1 MTDTDLIAK
10 LDEFRGL
17 PDETECVEFKE
28 AKTKFDIDKLGQY
41 FSALSNEA
49 NLKDKDFGWLI
60 FGVKDSDKSIVG
72 SEFRR
77 DRKHLDKLKGEISAH
92 TSYRIGFVEIHEL
105 SLPEGRVVMF
115 QIPKAQR
122 GMPTAWKGHYYGRD
136 GDDTGALSEEKRERI
151 RKQKFEP
158 EEDWSAGICADAT
171 LADLDP
177 RAILRAR
184 ELFKQKF
191 PDEAAQTDRWS
202 DTEFLNKAKI
212 TIKGKITRAA
222 IVLLGKS
229 ESEHFIT
236 PAAAKLSWILK
247 DARGIEKDYLITS
260 CPFIL
265 AVDKIYAKIRNVTYR
280 REMRE
285 NLFPEELAQ
294 YSPDL
299 IYEALNNCI
308 AHQDYLLKG
317 RINIVEKEDELI
329 FTNLGEFI
337 PGSVETVVKSET
349 PAERYK
355 NGFLAEAM
363 FNFKMI
369 QTRGGGI
376 RMMFNE
382 QRRRLFPMPEY
393 DLSEQRVKVTITGKI
408 LDPKY
413 ASVLAQ
419 ENDLTLDEIIMLDR
433 VQKDKGKSLS
443 AADIKHLRKRGL
455 IEGTKPNYFISA
467 QVAQKTNQKA
477 EYTKF
482 KGLDKSFYLEMIVNA
497 VNQHNFLTRKD
508 IDKILWDKLPEIM
521 DDKQKTDKIGNLIRE
536 LRVKKEIINT
546 GTDGQPKWV
555 SLKKINESLTRDLT
569 RD

>member
-1 MTDTDLIAK
+1 MTDTILIAK
-10 LDEFRGL
+10 LNEFRAM

-28 AKTKFDIDKLGQY
+28 AKTKFDVDKLGQY

-49 NLKDKDFGWLI
+49 NLKDKECGWLI
-60 FGVKDSDKSIVG
+60 FGVKDNDKSIVS

-92 TSYRIGFVEIHEL
+92 TSYRIGFVEIYEL
-105 SLPEGRVVMF
+105 SLPEDRVLMF

-158 EEDWSAGICADAT
+158 EEDWSAGICVEAT
-171 LADLDP
+171 LDDLDP

-191 PDEAAQTDRWS
+191 SDEAAQADRWS
-202 DTEFLNKAKI
+202 DEEFLNKAKI

-229 ESEHFIT
+229 ESEYFIS
-236 PAAAKLSWILK
+236 PAVAKLRWILK
-247 DARGIEKDYLITS
+247 DSKGIEKDYLIAN

-265 AVDKIYAKIRNVTYR
+265 TVDKIYAKIRNVTYR

-308 AHQDYLLKG
+308 AHQDYFLKG

-337 PGSVETVVKSET
+337 PGSVETVVKSDT

-355 NGFLAEAM
+355 NAVLAEAM

-413 ASVLAQ
+413 ANVLAQ

-477 EYTKF
+477 AYSKF
-482 KGLDKSFYLEMIVNA
+482 RGLDKSFYLQMITNA
-497 VNQHNFLTRKD
+497 LGQHKQLTRSE
-508 IDKILWDKLPEIM
+508 IDQLLLDKLPDLMNE
-521 DDKQKTDKIGNLIRE
+521 KQKKRKIGNLLSE
-536 LRVKKEIINT
+536 LRIKSVIKNIGSDFKPVWI
-546 GTDGQPKWV
+546 
-555 SLKKINESLTRDLT
+555 LTISPQVN
-569 RD
+569 

>member
-1 MTDTDLIAK
+1 MTEKDLIAK
-10 LDEFRGL
+10 LNEFRSL

-28 AKTKFDIDKLGQY
+28 AKTTHDIDKIGQY

-49 NLKDKDFGWLI
+49 NLKDKEFGWLI

-77 DRKHLDKLKGEISAH
+77 NRKHLDKLKGEVSGH
-92 TSYRIGFVEIHEL
+92 TSHRIGFVEIYDFV
-105 SLPEGRVVMF
+105 LPEGKRIVMF
-115 QIPKAQR
+115 QIPRALR
-122 GMPTAWKGHYYGRD
+122 GVPTAWKGHCYGRE
-136 GDDTGALSEEKRERI
+136 GDDTGALGEEKRERF

-158 EEDWSAGICADAT
+158 EEDWSAGICTDAT

-177 RAILRAR
+177 RAVSRAR

-191 PDEAAQTDRWS
+191 PDEAAPADQWG

-229 ESEHFIT
+229 ESEHFIS

-247 DARGIEKDYLITS
+247 DTKGIEKDYLIVS

-280 REMRE
+280 KELRE

-308 AHQDYLLKG
+308 AHQDYQLKG

-337 PGSVETVVKSET
+337 PGSVEIVVKSDT

-376 RMMFNE
+376 KMMFNE

-393 DLSEQRVKVTITGKI
+393 DLSNSRVKVTITGRI

-413 ASVLAQ
+413 AAVLAQ

-443 AADIKHLRKRGL
+443 AAEAKHLRKRGL
-455 IEGTKPNYFISA
+455 MEGNKPNYFISA
-467 QVAQKTNQKA
+467 QVAQKIGQKA
-477 EYTKF
+477 EYTKARGF
-482 KGLDKSFYLEMIVNA
+482 DKEKYFELIINCIR
-497 VNQHNFLTRKD
+497 QHEDVERKD
-508 IDKILWDKLPEIM
+508 INDLLSDVLPLWM
-521 DDKQKTDKIGNLIRE
+521 SDKQKYTKISHLLAE
-536 LRVKKEIINT
+536 LRRKNRIQNIGSDFKS
-546 GTDGQPKWV
+546 KWIL
-555 SLKKINESLTRDLT
+555 LK
-569 RD
+569 

>member
-1 MTDTDLIAK
+1 
-10 LDEFRGL
+10 
-17 PDETECVEFKE
+17 
-28 AKTKFDIDKLGQY
+28 
-41 FSALSNEA
+41 
-49 NLKDKDFGWLI
+49 
-60 FGVKDSDKSIVG
+60 
-72 SEFRR
+72 
-77 DRKHLDKLKGEISAH
+77 
-92 TSYRIGFVEIHEL
+92 
-105 SLPEGRVVMF
+105 
-115 QIPKAQR
+115 
-122 GMPTAWKGHYYGRD
+122 MPTAWKGHCYGRD
-136 GDDTGALSEEKRERI
+136 GDDTGALSEEKRKRI
-151 RKQKFEP
+151 RKQNFEP

-171 LADLDP
+171 LDDLDL
-177 RAILRAR
+177 RAILRAK

-191 PDEAAQTDRWS
+191 PDEAAQADRWS

-229 ESEHFIT
+229 ESEHFIS

-247 DARGIEKDYLITS
+247 DSKGIEKDYLIAN

-265 AVDKIYAKIRNVTYR
+265 VVDKIYAKIRNVTYR
-280 REMRE
+280 REMRA

-299 IYEALNNCI
+299 IYEALNNFI
-308 AHQDYLLKG
+308 AHQDYSLKG

-337 PGSVETVVKSET
+337 PGSVETVVKSDT

-393 DLSEQRVKVTITGKI
+393 DLSEQRVKVTIAGKI
-408 LDPKY
+408 LHSKY

-443 AADIKHLRKRGL
+443 VADIRHLRKRRL
-455 IEGTKPNYFISA
+455 IEGTKPNYYISA
-467 QVAQKTNQKA
+467 QVAQRTGQKA
-477 EYTKF
+477 EYSKF
-482 KGLDKSFYLEMIVNA
+482 RGLDKSFYLEMINNA
-497 VNQHNFLTRKD
+497 IGQHEQLTRSE
-508 IDKILWDKLPEIM
+508 IDQLLLNKLPDLMNE
-521 DDKQKTDKIGNLIRE
+521 KQKKRKIGNLLSE
-536 LRVKKEIINT
+536 LRIKGAIKNIGSDFKPIWISTN
-546 GTDGQPKWV
+546 
-555 SLKKINESLTRDLT
+555 SA
-569 RD
+569 